1 MFMSFLWIH
10 CVTCCSLNPY
20 SSAKTQ
26 GWVFH
31 RHKTKSQ
38 LFSFSF
44 LDMTV
49 SIYIHCTCVWPILRK
64 KWGSYQGEK
73 PFVHS
78 KNIISETQLKRGGGA
93 QSSFLSVCR
102 GSEEAAYN
110 KQGLC
115 DHYPSSEWPF
125 MRNHSPQAH
134 SLAVVCQLSGDLS
147 TNWLC
152 DSGKNLKGKW
162 MVESDWWKKIMNPLM
177 HETMS

>member
-1 MFMSFLWIH
+1 MSD
-10 CVTCCSLNPY
+10 
-20 SSAKTQ
+20 
-26 GWVFH
+26 
-31 RHKTKSQ
+31 
-38 LFSFSF
+38 LF
-44 LDMTV
+44 
-49 SIYIHCTCVWPILRK
+49 REK

-78 KNIISETQLKRGGGA
+78 KNIISETQLERGGGA

-125 MRNHSPQAH
+125 MPNHSPQAH

-152 DSGKNLKGKW
+152 DSGKTLKGK
-162 MVESDWWKKIMNPLM
+162 
-177 HETMS
+177 